1 MYPTF
6 IEALE
11 RRLEQGLPGRD
22 AQLKMAPP
30 GRLDYTV
37 EEILGQNPRLAAVML
52 LVFRRQ
58 GEWKTLFTRRHDY
71 EGVHSG
77 QISLPG
83 GKREETD
90 PDFRFT
96 ALRETREEVGLSE
109 SGIRI
114 LGALSELYVP
124 PSHFM
129 IYPYIGYAGTDPVF
143 VPDQAEVKELIE
155 VPLSHFSSPGARKME
170 TIRTSKYEIPSVPA
184 FVYQNHLI
192 WGATAIVLS
201 EFSEIFTSLETSN
214 T

>member
-1 MYPTF
+1 MYPAF
-6 IEALE
+6 ITALE
-11 RRLEQGLPGRD
+11 RRLELGLPGRD

-37 EEILGQNPRLAAVML
+37 EEIMAKNPRLAAVML
-52 LVFRRQ
+52 LVFRRN
-58 GEWKTLFTRRHDY
+58 GEWKTLFTRRHEY
-71 EGVHSG
+71 AGVHSG

-83 GKREETD
+83 GKREDSD
-90 PDFRFT
+90 PDFQFT

-109 SGIRI
+109 SGIKV
-114 LGALSELYVP
+114 LGTLSELYIP

-129 IYPYIGYAGTDPVF
+129 IYPYIGYAGTDPLF
-143 VPDQAEVKELIE
+143 IPDPAEVKELIE
-155 VPLSHFSSPGARKME
+155 VPLRHFALPESRKLE

-184 FVYQNHLI
+184 FVYENHLI

-201 EFSEIFTSLETSN
+201 EFSEIFASLENSN